1 VLGSRIS
8 LSQDPS
14 TIRDRR
20 HEWSGEGDGPD
31 GACSHLS
38 VSHLL
43 DGAAVLF
50 THPAIH
56 SVHILV
62 FTRGASPP
70 VCTPPDAPHR
80 MGTHRMCASTP
91 PCLSSQDPSIGIH
104 PGSIQR
110 VRCTSTRPSHERVPS
125 PSHQHRS
132 SAPFISTVH
141 QHRSSAPF
149 ISACHQHRSSAPFI
163 STVHQRLSS
172 ALVISACHQR
182 LSSALAISACHQRL
196 SSALVISACHQR
208 LSSARAISAC
218 HQRWSSVPPRMR
230 IRLGEDLLTC
240 R

>member
-1 VLGSRIS
+1 M
-8 LSQDPS
+8 
-14 TIRDRR
+14 
-20 HEWSGEGDGPD
+20 EWGGGWARWS
-31 GACSHLS
+31 
-38 VSHLL
+38 
-43 DGAAVLF
+43 LF
-50 THPAIH
+50 TPQRFTPPRRGGRAIHNPAIH

-132 SAPFISTVH
+132 SAPFIS
-141 QHRSSAPF
+141 
-149 ISACHQHRSSAPFI
+149 
-163 STVHQRLSS
+163 
-172 ALVISACHQR
+172 ACHQR
-182 LSSALAISACHQRL
+182 LSSAL
-196 SSALVISACHQR
+196 
-208 LSSARAISAC
+208 AISAC

-230 IRLGEDLLTC
+230 IRLGEDLITC